1 MDIDQDPSQGG
12 KDEPHLEIRLIA
24 RGKGGFDKSRVH
36 ACRFPCISH
45 TFAVF
50 KNSGTGLSSRKMGVA
65 DLLDPDITPG
75 KAAHQAPRYPLTIKS
90 RW

>member
-1 MDIDQDPSQGG
+1 M
-12 KDEPHLEIRLIA
+12 EIRLIA

-36 ACRFPCISH
+36 ACRFPCVFG

-50 KNSGTGLSSRKMGVA
+50 KNSGTGACHQDLMEDGCRR
-65 DLLDPDITPG
+65 LLDPDITPG
-75 KAAHQAPRYPLTIKS
+75 PAPRYPLPIES